1 MTPAQLT
8 KLARKAIADCE
19 AALPALDEGDELAPL
34 VALVNELIEENRAL
48 ASDREAAFGYIRE
61 KINQLLVIIGTIPLK
76 AEELDNKSLISLDPI
91 GVVAQSFSQILTH
104 VRQTND
110 KLGLAMEEI
119 KAIFEAV
126 GGGIVVLD
134 RGMHI
139 VSYNRG
145 FMKMFSDPGNEIN
158 GRSCL
163 EVVGAESDTCPAF
176 AEMMRTATTAVVP
189 DLPLRGHHYSV
200 VASPVR
206 DHDGNIVRAVLL
218 YLDITDLIR
227 ARAALAEEKERLLI
241 TLESIAEGVIA
252 TGTDGCVTLMNRV
265 AERLT
270 GWEMKQAIGKP
281 ICEVLSLLGDKELN
295 SCTDLLRDALRG
307 DGGAERFHK
316 TMILTQNG
324 EERLVSLS
332 AAPIVGQEEDVAGA
346 ILVFR
351 DITNEK
357 KLEEE
362 MFKSARIDSLGLL
375 AGGIAHD
382 FNNLLTTILGNIGL
396 TTLSLKEKPDLQ
408 QQLAQAEKACL
419 KARDIT
425 QQLMTFAKGG
435 APIKKIVSIADLVRE
450 DVEFALRGSNITSEI
465 RIDDGLWLAE
475 VDRSQISQVLN
486 NLIINAKQ
494 AMPQGGKITVR
505 ARNFHLPERNP
516 VPLEPGDYIQ
526 ISVIDEGMGI
536 PPAHL
541 NRIFDP
547 YFTTKQT
554 GSGLGLASSYAI
566 TKKHGGHLGVYSKL
580 GEGSTFTLY
589 LPAVIEA
596 KPADTDEGALQ
607 EGSLKAKVL
616 VMDDDESIRKL
627 VAQLLARLNLPFET
641 ASDGEEALALYKA
654 AKKNGTPFDVVIM
667 DLTVPGGMG
676 GAEAMSALLEFD
688 PEVKAIVS
696 SGYSIDSAMAEHQKH
711 GFKAV
716 MPKPFELRTLVNTI
730 KEVLAA

>member
-1 MTPAQLT
+1 MTPEQLIT
-8 KLARKAIADCE
+8 LARKALADSE
-19 AALPALDEGDELAPL
+19 AALPDTGTAGELAP
-34 VALVNELIEENRAL
+34 VAALVNELIEENRAL
-48 ASDREAAFGYIRE
+48 ARDREAAFGYIRE

-76 AEELDNKSLISLDPI
+76 TEELDNESLIGLDPI
-91 GVVAQSFSQILTH
+91 GIVAESFSQILTH

-139 VSYNRG
+139 VSCNRR
-145 FMKMFSDPGNEIN
+145 FQQMFPNPEKEIK

-163 EVVGAESDTCPAF
+163 EVVGSESDTCPAYE
-176 AEMMRTATTAVVP
+176 EMMRTGTTAVVP
-189 DLPLRGHHYSV
+189 DLPLQGRHYSI

-218 YLDITDLIR
+218 YLDITDLIG

-241 TLESIAEGVIA
+241 TLASIAEGVIA
-252 TGTDGCVTLMNRV
+252 TSIDGCVTLMNRV
-265 AERLT
+265 AESLT
-270 GWEMKQAIGKP
+270 GWELKHAVGKP

-295 SCTDLLRDALRG
+295 SCTDLLRNALQNENRV
-307 DGGAERFHK
+307 ERLDN
-316 TMILTQNG
+316 TMLVTHDG
-324 EERLVSLS
+324 EERLISLS
-332 AAPIVGQEEDVAGA
+332 AAPIVGQDEAVAGA

-362 MFKSARIDSLGLL
+362 IFKSARIDSLGLM

-382 FNNLLTTILGNIGL
+382 FNNLLTTVLGNINL
-396 TTLSLKEKPDLQ
+396 TSLSLQNQPDLQ
-408 QQLAQAEKACL
+408 QHLAQAEKACL

-425 QQLMTFAKGG
+425 HQLMTFAKGG
-435 APIKKIVSIADLVRE
+435 APIKKIVSIADLVQE
-450 DVEFALRGSNITSEI
+450 DVEFSMRGSDITSEI
-465 RIDDGLWLAE
+465 RIDDDLWLAE
-475 VDRSQISQVLN
+475 VDKGQISQVLN

-505 ARNFHLPERNP
+505 AKNFHLPERNP

-526 ISVIDEGMGI
+526 IAVSDEGMGI

-566 TKKHGGHLGVYSKL
+566 TKKHGGHLGVYSRL
-580 GEGSTFTLY
+580 GEGATFTLY
-589 LPAVIEA
+589 LPAVVNA
-596 KPADTDEGALQ
+596 KPADTDEAALQ
-607 EGSLKAKVL
+607 EGSLNAKVL
-616 VMDDDESIRKL
+616 IMDDDESIRNL
-627 VAQLLARLNLPFET
+627 VGQLLSRLNLPFAT
-641 ASDGEEALALYKA
+641 ASDGSEAIELYKA
-654 AKKNGTPFDVVIM
+654 AKNNGAPFDVVIM

-676 GAEAMSALLEFD
+676 GAEAMTALLEFD
-688 PEVKAIVS
+688 PAVKAIVS
-696 SGYSIDSAMAEHQKH
+696 SGYSTDSAMAEHQKH

-730 KEVLAA
+730 KEVLVA